1 MALGID
7 YKEIFGSQTTG
18 KKAVILK
25 SGTDLVKAEL
35 EALLNF
41 KKHSLFFGNDI
52 GLDCEKYL
60 NLTNKVAIFNLI
72 SEEIEK
78 LIAKYKRVVLNEIKI
93 AFSKSENAVNITIKC
108 TYGSS
113 IQEIQL
119 PLSLT

>member
-1 MALGID
+1 MAIGID

-78 LIAKYKRVVLNEIKI
+78 LIAKYKRVTLKEISI
-93 AFSKSENAVNITIKC
+93 SFSKSESSLLINLTC
-108 TYGSS
+108 LYGSS
-113 IQEIQL
+113 TEEIQV
-119 PLSLT
+119 PLVLS